1 MSLTQEQIVN
11 FLKNYGFVY
20 QSSEIYNGLANS
32 WDYGPLGALLKN
44 NIKQM
49 LLKHFVFSQPDMKL
63 LDSSIILNPEV
74 WKASGHLDNFSDPL
88 VDCKNCKSRYRADK
102 LIEELNDESIKITEN
117 SEISYLE
124 KILQDKQ
131 IKCSKCESSN
141 WTNIRRFN
149 LMFKTFQGVVE
160 DSLNT
165 IYLRPETAQGIFIN
179 FKNVV
184 RTQRMKLPF
193 GVAQIGKAFRNEITP
208 GNFIFRTREFEQFEI
223 EYFLDKQII
232 NSKFDQFVDRIE
244 DFLLN
249 KVSIDKSK
257 IRRHDIPKDE
267 LAHYSSRTID
277 FEYNFPHGWSEL
289 WGLAHRGNFDLTA
302 HSNQSGKSLEYNN
315 DTDGSKI
322 IPDVIEPSVGI
333 ERLLYAII
341 CDKYEVEK
349 LENDDQR
356 EVLRLPVELSP
367 YQLAV
372 LPLVNKLKDKAF
384 QLYQDLLSISDNNLR
399 FDFDSSGSIGKRYRR
414 YDAIGTKYC
423 LTYDFD
429 SLEKEIVTIRE
440 RDSMK
445 QITMPISSLK
455 KWIRN
460 NFSLDE

>member
-1 MSLTQEQIVN
+1 MDLTQEQIVN
-11 FLKNYGFVY
+11 YLKNYGFVY

-44 NIKQM
+44 NLKQM
-49 LLKHFVFSQPDMKL
+49 LLKHFVFSQPDMKM
-63 LDSSIILNPEV
+63 LDTSIILNPEV

-88 VDCKNCKSRYRADK
+88 IDCKHCKTRYRADK
-102 LIEELNDESIKITEN
+102 LIEELDSNIKITEN
-117 SEISYLE
+117 TELST
-124 KILQDKQ
+124 LQNIIKDKNV
-131 IKCSKCESSN
+131 KCSKCEN
-141 WTNIRRFN
+141 HDWTEIRRFN

-160 DSLNT
+160 SSLNT
-165 IYLRPETAQGIFIN
+165 LYLRPETAQGIFIN

-223 EYFLDKQII
+223 EYFLSPDQV
-232 NSKFDQFVDRIE
+232 SDKFDFFVNKIE
-244 DFLLN
+244 DFLFN
-249 KVSIDKSK
+249 KLQLSPDKIKKHDIDKE
-257 IRRHDIPKDE
+257 E

-277 FEYNFPHGWSEL
+277 FEFKFPHGNSEL
-289 WGLAHRGNFDLTA
+289 WGLAHRGNFDLSA
-302 HSNQSGKSLEYNN
+302 HSNHSNKPLDYTN
-315 DTDGSKI
+315 DLDGSKL

-333 ERLLYAII
+333 ERLLYALISNHY
-341 CDKYEVEK
+341 CVEE
-349 LENDDQR
+349 LENNDKR

-367 YQLAV
+367 YQLAI
-372 LPLVNKLKDKAF
+372 LPLVNKLKDKAYE
-384 QLYQDLLSISDNNLR
+384 LYSDLLSISDTYHR

-429 SLEKEIVTIRE
+429 SLEKGIVTIRE
-440 RDSMK
+440 RDSMQQFK
-445 QITMPISSLK
+445 LPIADLK
-455 KWIRN
+455 KWIKN

>member
-1 MSLTQEQIVN
+1 MDLKQDQIVN

-44 NIKQM
+44 NIKQL
-49 LLKHFVFSQPDMKL
+49 LLKHFVFCQPDMKL
-63 LDSSIILNPEV
+63 LDSSIILNPLV

-88 VDCKNCKSRYRADK
+88 VDCKDCKSRYRADK
-102 LIEELNDESIKITEN
+102 LIEALGDESIKITEN
-117 SEISYLE
+117 TEPVYLE
-124 KILQDKQ
+124 KILVDKK
-131 IKCSKCESSN
+131 IKCEKCEGIN
-141 WTNIRRFN
+141 WTNIRKFN

-160 DSLNT
+160 DSLNM

-179 FKNVV
+179 FKNIL

-193 GVAQIGKAFRNEITP
+193 GVGQIGKAFRNEITP

-223 EYFLDKQII
+223 EYFLEPELVKDKF
-232 NSKFDQFVDRIE
+232 NDFVDRIE
-244 DFLLN
+244 DFLIN
-249 KVSIDKSK
+249 KLEINKDKV
-257 IRRHDIPKDE
+257 RRHDIPKDE

-277 FEYNFPHGWSEL
+277 FQFNFPHGWSEL

-302 HSNQSGKSLEYNN
+302 HSNQSGKPLEYNN
-315 DTDGSKI
+315 EIEKTKI

-341 CDKYEVEK
+341 CAHYQVEQ
-349 LENDDQR
+349 LENNETR
-356 EVLRLPVELSP
+356 EVLKLPVSLSP

-372 LPLVNKLKDKAF
+372 LPLVNKLKDQAYE
-384 QLYQDLLSISDNNLR
+384 LYLDLLKISDNNLR
-399 FDFDSSGSIGKRYRR
+399 FDFDSAGSIGKRYRR

-429 SLEKEIVTIRE
+429 SLEKGIITIRE
-440 RDSMK
+440 RDSME
-445 QITMPISSLK
+445 QIKLPIADLK
-455 KWIRN
+455 KWISN
-460 NFSLDE
+460 NL

>member
-1 MSLTQEQIVN
+1 MELKQDQIVN

-44 NIKQM
+44 NIKQL

-88 VDCKNCKSRYRADK
+88 VDCKECKSRYRADK
-102 LIEELNDESIKITEN
+102 LIEELNNDSIKITEN
-117 SEISYLE
+117 TDPTELE
-124 KILQDKQ
+124 QILVDKKIECK
-131 IKCSKCESSN
+131 KCQSIN
-141 WTNIRRFN
+141 WTKIRKFN

-179 FKNVV
+179 FKNIV
-184 RTQRMKLPF
+184 RSQRMKLPF

-223 EYFLDKQII
+223 EYFLEPELVSQ
-232 NSKFDQFVDRIE
+232 KFESYVDRIE
-244 DFLLN
+244 DFLFN
-249 KVSIDKSK
+249 KLLINKELIK
-257 IRRHDIPKDE
+257 RHEIPKDE

-277 FEYNFPHGWSEL
+277 FEFNFPHGWSEL

-302 HSNQSGKSLEYNN
+302 HSNQSGKTLDYNN
-315 DTDGSKI
+315 EVEKTKI
-322 IPDVIEPSVGI
+322 IPDVIEPSLGI
-333 ERLLYAII
+333 ERILYAII
-341 CDKYEVEK
+341 CAHYQVEQ
-349 LENDDQR
+349 LADNDSR
-356 EVLRLPVELSP
+356 EVLRLPVSLSP

-372 LPLVNKLKDKAF
+372 LPLVNKLKDQAYE
-384 QLYQDLLSISDNNLR
+384 LYLDLLKMGDVNLR
-399 FDFDSSGSIGKRYRR
+399 FDFDSAGSIGKRYRR

-429 SLEKEIVTIRE
+429 SLEKGIVTIRE
-440 RDSMK
+440 RDSME
-445 QITMPISSLK
+445 QIKLPISELRS
-455 KWIRN
+455 WIRN
-460 NFSLDE
+460 NLHE